1 MKIAIFGAGG
11 IAQRAY
17 LPILSAWTGIEIIG
31 IYSQTQASVDNVC
44 TEFNIINGTTNAQ
57 ELVDMKPD
65 AAFVLTNDQTHFQFV
80 EMLLKAEVDVFVEKP
95 MAQNSKEVKF
105 LAQLAKKK
113 GKILMVGFN
122 RRFALLYKKAKEI
135 FKSRKIQLAI
145 IQKNRAKAT
154 HTNLYNNFL
163 DDTIHQIDLM
173 RFYCGNVVPL
183 NTFYEKQGGKIVGA
197 VSVCGL
203 YDGGIGLIITSL
215 KAGSWQES
223 VTLHGENFTVEVAAF
238 EKLTIKNHDHEQV
251 FGTDRPSK
259 WIPDMRERGFYGEI
273 EHFLDCVLSRQQ
285 PLTNA
290 FEAVQTHQLL
300 EEFVKV
306 AGIKPNESPADGWD
320 KIPRWD

>member
-17 LPILSAWTGIEIIG
+17 LPILLTWKGVEIIG
-31 IYSQTQASVDNVC
+31 IYSQTQASIDKVC
-44 TEFNIINGTTNAQ
+44 GKFHVVNGTTNAQ

-80 EMLLKAEVDVFVEKP
+80 EMLLKNEIDVFVEKP
-95 MAQNSKEVKF
+95 MAQNSREVKF

-113 GKILMVGFN
+113 KKILMVGFN
-122 RRFALLYKKAKEI
+122 RRFALLYRNAKEI
-135 FKSRKIQLAI
+135 FEGKKIQLAI

-154 HTNLYNNFL
+154 HMNLYNNYL

-183 NTFYEKQGGKIVGA
+183 STFYEEQGDKIVGA

-203 YDGGIGLIITSL
+203 CDGGIGLIITSL

-238 EKLTIKNHDHEQV
+238 DKLTIKNQDYEQV
-251 FGTDRPSK
+251 FGTNRPGK
-259 WIPDMRERGFYGEI
+259 WIPDMKERGFYGEI
-273 EHFLDCVLSRQQ
+273 EHFLDCVVSRQQ

-320 KIPRWD
+320 KIPRWN